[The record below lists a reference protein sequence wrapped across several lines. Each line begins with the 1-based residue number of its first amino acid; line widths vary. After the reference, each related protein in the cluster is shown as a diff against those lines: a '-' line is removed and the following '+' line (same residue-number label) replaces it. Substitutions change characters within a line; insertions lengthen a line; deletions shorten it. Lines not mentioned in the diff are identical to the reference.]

1 MNHEEIF
8 FSHIM
13 GKAKVNTNNDVQFPE
28 EHLHNSTTQALA
40 HACWA
45 PASQPMQQFDL
56 GINLSTKKSSSVS
69 FLNRCRKLFLA
80 KTCCNKSAPV
90 RERGVQ
96 IGRCFLSRCCWH
108 SLHAAIIRLQR
119 RMPCMRHHTTRPC
132 FGGSQAWNE
141 TAPSPMQAA
150 SCVLGAWREITG
162 WLKKSSRQ

>member
-40 HACWA
+40 PACWA
-45 PASQPMQQFDL
+45 AASQPIQQFDL
-56 GINLSTKKSSSVS
+56 CINHLTKKSFSVS

-108 SLHAAIIRLQR
+108 SFMRQSFAFSDACHARGATRHGLVSRVRRLGMKQ
-119 RMPCMRHHTTRPC
+119 P
-132 FGGSQAWNE
+132 QARCKQHL
-141 TAPSPMQAA
+141 AF
-150 SCVLGAWREITG
+150 
-162 WLKKSSRQ
+162 